1 MQNTKNRYLFD
12 CEGDSLVPTKFWCL
26 VYYDIDTK
34 EKGELTTH
42 DAIKEFLLGASTLIG
57 HNISRWDIPQLS
69 RVLNIKINAE
79 LIDTLGLSWYLEPE
93 RKRNGLEAYGDHY
106 GIPKVKINDWEN
118 LSLEEYLARCTRD
131 VEINIRLWK
140 DQLQHLQEIYTKPAE
155 LNRFLRYMQMKMH
168 QAHLAEK
175 SKWKL
180 DVQRCKSSI
189 EQLEAERE
197 IKTSALAAAMP
208 RVPVVKKYERPKRL
222 RNANGQLSLLGQRWE
237 DRLKSRGLPEGHDG
251 PVEEIT
257 SYDDPNPGSSDQI
270 KSWLFSLGWQP
281 QTFKETVNAEGVK
294 KQVPQI
300 NKDKQKGGGVCES
313 VLALLDKE
321 PAIDHLDG
329 LGIISHRL
337 SILRGF
343 LRDVDSD
350 GYITASVQG
359 LTNTLRFKHSVVVN
373 LPKPEARYGEHIRSC
388 LIAPEGM
395 ELCGADM
402 SGLEDRLKQHFLFK
416 HDPDYVRS
424 LMDPK
429 YDPHLDLAELA
440 GALTPDEVAEYKSGN
455 KLKSTTAI
463 RSIYKNGNYACQYGA
478 GPPRLAVTCG
488 IDLSEAR
495 KVHETYWKRNW
506 AIKVISDEQTIKY
519 VREQMWLY
527 NPISRFWY
535 SLRNTKD
542 VFSTLVQG
550 SGVYCFDTWVAHV
563 LADREQLTAQFHDE
577 IVLLVKEG
585 HREEIEAWLKETIA
599 EVNNYL
605 KLNREL
611 DIGVQFGE
619 NYSEIH

>member
-1 MQNTKNRYLFD
+1 MASRRWVVFD
-12 CEGDSLVPTKFWCL
+12 AEANSLVPDRFYCVCFEDFEGNKGSLIDYADIRKFFRD
-26 VYYDIDTK
+26 YD
-34 EKGELTTH
+34 LY
-42 DAIKEFLLGASTLIG
+42 IG
-57 HNISRWDIPQLS
+57 HSIQRFDLPQLE
-69 RVLNIKINAE
+69 RVVGIKRPAE
-79 LIDTLGLSWYLEPE
+79 CVDTLGLSWYLEPE

-140 DQLQHLQEIYTKPAE
+140 DQLQHLQEIYNRPAE

-313 VLALLDKE
+313 VLALLERE

-343 LRDVDSD
+343 LRDVDAD

-416 HDPDYVRS
+416 HDPDYVKS

-440 GALTPDEVAEYKSGN
+440 GALTTDEVAEYKNGN

-519 VREQMWLY
+519 VREQMWLF

-535 SLRNTKD
+535 SLRNMKD

-577 IVLLVKEG
+577 IVLTVKEG
-585 HREEIEAWLKETIA
+585 HREEIEIWLKETIK

-611 DIGVQFGE
+611 DIGVQFGSD
-619 NYSEIH
+619 YSQIH